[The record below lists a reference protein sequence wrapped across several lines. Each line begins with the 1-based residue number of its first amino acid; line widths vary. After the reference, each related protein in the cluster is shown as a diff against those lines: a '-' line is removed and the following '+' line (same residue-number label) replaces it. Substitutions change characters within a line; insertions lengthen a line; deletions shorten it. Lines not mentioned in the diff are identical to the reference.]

1 MPGDGKSAEQWS
13 SVNKFAVVLETTS
26 LNEAELALY
35 CSKKGLHEEQIVA
48 WRSACVDA
56 NANVTEH
63 EKVFNAL
70 GKKDKSQIASLEKEL
85 RKKEKAFAETA
96 ALLVLRKKANAIWG
110 EAEDE

>member
-48 WRSACVDA
+48 
-56 NANVTEH
+56 
-63 EKVFNAL
+63 
-70 GKKDKSQIASLEKEL
+70 
-85 RKKEKAFAETA
+85 
-96 ALLVLRKKANAIWG
+96 
-110 EAEDE
+110 